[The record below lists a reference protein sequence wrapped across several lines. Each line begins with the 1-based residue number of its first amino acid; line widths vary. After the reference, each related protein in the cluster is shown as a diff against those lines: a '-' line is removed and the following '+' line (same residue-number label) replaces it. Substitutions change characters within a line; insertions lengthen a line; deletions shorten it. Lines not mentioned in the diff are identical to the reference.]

1 MRTRRS
7 PRNQELLWKYLGS
20 PKPAPVKIDRIA
32 ADERALSLPFINK
45 RTRRMFERD
54 LAAAKQK
61 AAVTA
66 ALAGEAA

>member
-7 PRNQELLWKYLGS
+7 PRNQELLWKYLGA
-20 PKPAPVKIDRIA
+20 PKQAPIKIDRVA
-32 ADERALSLPFINK
+32 AAERALALPFINK

-54 LAAAKQK
+54 LARAKQK
-61 AAVTA
+61 AAVTR